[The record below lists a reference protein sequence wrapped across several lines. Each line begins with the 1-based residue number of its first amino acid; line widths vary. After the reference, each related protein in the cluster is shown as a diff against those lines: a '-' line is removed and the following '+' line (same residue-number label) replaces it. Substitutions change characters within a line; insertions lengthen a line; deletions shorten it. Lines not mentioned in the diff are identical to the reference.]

1 MSDEKEQT
9 ENANPDSGNNINNVQ
24 ETGRERSNK
33 NLIPAKP
40 GDVKNPNGR
49 PKGSLN
55 RKTIFKRLL
64 ECAALDAIH
73 KMQTE
78 AMGGIPEE
86 MKPQTVADQL
96 AMQLI
101 IAAMTGDRDAIN
113 DVFDNACDKLTET
126 KKIEGN
132 MTLANVLASVKES
145 GPDALPKLS
154 QPKPQ
159 EPQCQTPKI
168 PLPKL
173 KPSKPQS

>member
-1 MSDEKEQT
+1 MSDDEEPPKIEVALC
-9 ENANPDSGNNINNVQ
+9 EGERRAGRNN
-24 ETGRERSNK
+24 
-33 NLIPAKP
+33 NLILPEK
-40 GDVKNPNGR
+40 GEVRNPHGR

-55 RKTIFKRLL
+55 RKTIFSRLL
-64 ECAALDAIH
+64 NAKALETIH
-73 KMQTE
+73 KMQND
-78 AMGGIPEE
+78 AIGGIPEDV
-86 MKPQTVADQL
+86 KPLTIADQL
-96 AMQLI
+96 AMQLM
-101 IAAMTGDRDAIN
+101 IAALTGDRDAIN
-113 DVFDNACDKLTET
+113 DIFDNACDKLTE
-126 KKIEGN
+126 KKQIEGN